1 MNKNN
6 DRLLKK
12 SFAVSALINIS
23 LCVLSYSFL
32 SNFAP
37 YKKPLEVVL
46 LTDETKSSLFS
57 DAHLIKKV
65 AQTPHKHAYA
75 NVKSNQ
81 ALYKYIEKSPTIQK
95 PTVFNK
101 KQANLNP
108 KSNFSDN
115 ADQNSQKEDNNQA
128 LDKRSFDQ
136 FYESKPKQ
144 NASESNNTSN
154 TIPAQDY
161 AFLRKLIEKNLDYP
175 YLARR
180 NGYQGTVV
188 VSFVIDKGAFKDIL
202 VAKSSGYAILDKT
215 ALEAVKKI
223 EHYVNISK
231 NVKIVLPINFTLN
244 TQ

>member
-6 DRLLKK
+6 DRLLTK

-23 LCVLSYSFL
+23 LFVLSYSFL

-46 LTDETKSSLFS
+46 LAGDTKSSSFS
-57 DAHLIKKV
+57 NTRLIKKAV
-65 AQTPHKHAYA
+65 QTPYKHAYA

-81 ALYKYIEKSPTIQK
+81 ALHKYIGKSPTIQK
-95 PTVFNK
+95 PTFFNK
-101 KQANLNP
+101 KQANPNP

-115 ADQNSQKEDNNQA
+115 ADQSAQKEDNNQA
-128 LDKRSFDQ
+128 LDKRIFDQ
-136 FYESKPKQ
+136 FYESKQ
-144 NASESNNTSN
+144 NASENNNTSSS
-154 TIPAQDY
+154 ISAQDY

-175 YLARR
+175 YIARR
-180 NGYQGTVV
+180 NGYQGKVV
-188 VSFVIDKGAFKDIL
+188 VSFVIDNGAFKDIL
-202 VAKSSGYAILDKT
+202 VVKSSGYAILDKT